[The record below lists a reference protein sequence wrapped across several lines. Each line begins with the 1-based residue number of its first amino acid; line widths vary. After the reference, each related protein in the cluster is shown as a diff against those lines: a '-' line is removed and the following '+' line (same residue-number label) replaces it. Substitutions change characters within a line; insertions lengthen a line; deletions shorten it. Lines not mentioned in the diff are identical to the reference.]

1 MLWFGITL
9 SLSLSLHP
17 AMNLYKSSTG
27 PGFSISHPQFTNHE
41 TCHYFSF
48 SLPLPFPF
56 ENRKIVERR
65 FLLFSLSFI
74 PSVNFFLFFPNEL
87 LNPRVT
93 RVLYFQLNY
102 RNMYSVVCTARG
114 RVGAGRGRKARMK
127 YTKGERQT
135 IPVESLNLRNWRA
148 AKS

>member
-1 MLWFGITL
+1 MVWDYAL

-17 AMNLYKSSTG
+17 AMNLYKSRTG
-27 PGFSISHPQFTNHE
+27 PAFSISHPQFTNHE
-41 TCHYFSF
+41 TCHISPSRSPFPSLSRIERLWRGDFYFS
-48 SLPLPFPF
+48 
-56 ENRKIVERR
+56 
-65 FLLFSLSFI
+65 
-74 PSVNFFLFFPNEL
+74 PSVLSPRLIFFFFFPNEL

>member
-1 MLWFGITL
+1 MVWDYA
-9 SLSLSLHP
+9 LSLHP
-17 AMNLYKSSTG
+17 AMNLYKSRTG

-48 SLPLPFPF
+48 SLPLPFPS
-56 ENRKIVERR
+56 RIERLWR
-65 FLLFSLSFI
+65 GDFYFS
-74 PSVNFFLFFPNEL
+74 PSVLSPRLIFFFFFPNEL